1 MKIKKIKNIIMF
13 IFEIR
18 RLMVNY
24 FYYFKKKF
32 IFDSIF
38 LVWGLY
44 INIVKQIIY
53 INYIFHLQR
62 IKLITLFIIGYF
74 SLI

>member
-1 MKIKKIKNIIMF
+1 MKIKKIKNIIIF

-18 RLMVNY
+18 KLMVNY

-53 INYIFHLQR
+53 ILKF
-62 IKLITLFIIGYF
+62 FIYKE
-74 SLI
+74 

>member
-1 MKIKKIKNIIMF
+1 MKIKKIKNIIIF

-18 RLMVNY
+18 KLMVII
-24 FYYFKKKF
+24 FIILKKNLF
-32 IFDSIF
+32 LIQFF

>member
-1 MKIKKIKNIIMF
+1 MKIKKIKNIIIF

-18 RLMVNY
+18 KLMVNY

-38 LVWGLY
+38 FGVESLY
-44 INIVKQIIY
+44 KY
-53 INYIFHLQR
+53 CKTNYIY
-62 IKLITLFIIGYF
+62 KLYF
-74 SLI
+74 

>member
-1 MKIKKIKNIIMF
+1 MKIKKIKNIIIF

-18 RLMVNY
+18 KLMVNY

-38 LVWGLY
+38 FGVGSLY
-44 INIVKQIIY
+44 KYCKTNYIY
-53 INYIFHLQR
+53 IKIFHLQR
-62 IKLITLFIIGYF
+62 IKLIILFIIGYF

>member
-1 MKIKKIKNIIMF
+1 MKIKKIKNIIIF

-18 RLMVNY
+18 KLMINY

>member
-1 MKIKKIKNIIMF
+1 MKIKKIKNIIIF

-18 RLMVNY
+18 KLMINY

-38 LVWGLY
+38 FGVGSLY
-44 INIVKQIIY
+44 KYCKTNYIY
-53 INYIFHLQR
+53 KLYFSFTKNKINYLIYNRIF
-62 IKLITLFIIGYF
+62 
-74 SLI
+74 

>member
-1 MKIKKIKNIIMF
+1 MKIKKIKNIIIF

-18 RLMVNY
+18 KLMINY

-38 LVWGLY
+38 L
-44 INIVKQIIY
+44 
-53 INYIFHLQR
+53 
-62 IKLITLFIIGYF
+62 
-74 SLI
+74 

>member
-1 MKIKKIKNIIMF
+1 MKIKKIKNIIIF

-18 RLMVNY
+18 KLMINY

-53 INYIFHLQR
+53 INYIFNLQR

>member
-1 MKIKKIKNIIMF
+1 MKIKKIKNIIIF

-18 RLMVNY
+18 KLMVNY

-38 LVWGLY
+38 FGVEYLY
-44 INIVKQIIY
+44 KY
-53 INYIFHLQR
+53 CKTNYIY
-62 IKLITLFIIGYF
+62 KLYF
-74 SLI
+74 

>member
-1 MKIKKIKNIIMF
+1 MKIKKIKNIIIF

-18 RLMVNY
+18 KLMINY

-53 INYIFHLQR
+53 ILKF
-62 IKLITLFIIGYF
+62 FIYKE
-74 SLI
+74 